1 MDSLRVPVKSLVAVR
16 GQEDNHIMGVGL
28 VTGLAGTG
36 DTSDTA
42 KQLVM
47 NLLLTRNINIDIQ
60 DLNAKNVAIVRVESD
75 LPAGLKP
82 GRSYFYRFFA
92 LGRQSPVGRTRT
104 APAVALLVAPPRNC
118 TLSPAR
124 AACRRDKLARLHQ
137 FDCLRANKS
146 TMAWGVEARVPFLD
160 ADFLECAMI

>member
-1 MDSLRVPVKSLVAVR
+1 MLNTILLTLAAALPQDAGDAGPAEDARAWPWAGVESPIQPTGRSSANVRRSPRFAPQSTRPVMDSLRVPVKSLVAVR
-16 GQEDNHIMGVGL
+16 GQEDNHVMGVGL

-47 NLLLTRNINIDIQ
+47 NLLLTRNIHIDIQ

-82 GRSYFYRFFA
+82 GRR
-92 LGRQSPVGRTRT
+92 
-104 APAVALLVAPPRNC
+104 
-118 TLSPAR
+118 
-124 AACRRDKLARLHQ
+124 
-137 FDCLRANKS
+137 
-146 TMAWGVEARVPFLD
+146 
-160 ADFLECAMI
+160 